1 MYQGKHLNKPKCRSL
16 LPALLAA
23 VLILS
28 AATVG
33 VWAYLKLAT
42 PPVTNTFTPAASV
55 APVIN
60 ETFDGNTKSNV
71 TISVGETGYSVYVR
85 AAIIVTWQDA
95 DGNVYF
101 TQPVEGTDYTITYG
115 SDWKKGTDGYWYY
128 NKIVES
134 VNPLVTGSGTTTAL
148 IETCTAIKE
157 APVSGYTLNV
167 KIVAQTIQSAGTT
180 DANPLTSAMESV
192 WPSSPLS

>member
-1 MYQGKHLNKPKCRSL
+1 MYQGKHLNKPKRRSL

-33 VWAYLKLAT
+33 VWAYLKMQT
-42 PPVTNTFTPAASV
+42 PPVTNSFEPALPKTPE
-55 APVIN
+55 IN
-60 ETFDGNTKSNV
+60 ETFDDNTKSNV
-71 TISVGETGYSVYVR
+71 TISVGDTGYSVYVR

-115 SDWKKGTDGYWYY
+115 SNWQKGSDGYWYY
-128 NKIVES
+128 NAV
-134 VNPLVTGSGTTTAL
+134 VNSEGTTTAL
-148 IETCTAIKE
+148 IETCKAIKE

-180 DANPLTSAMESV
+180 DADPATSAMKSV
-192 WPSSPLS
+192 WPASP

>member
-1 MYQGKHLNKPKCRSL
+1 MYQGKHLNKPKRRSL
-16 LPALLAA
+16 LPVLLAV
-23 VLILS
+23 VLTLS

-42 PPVTNTFTPAASV
+42 PPVKNTFTPAASV

-60 ETFDGNTKSNV
+60 ETFVGNTKSNV

-101 TQPVEGTDYTITYG
+101 TQPVKGTDYTITYG

-128 NKIVES
+128 KNIVNSE
-134 VNPLVTGSGTTTAL
+134 GTTTAL
-148 IETCTAIKE
+148 IGTCTATKE

-180 DANPLTSAMESV
+180 DADPVTSAMKSV
-192 WPSSPLS
+192 WPASP

>member
-33 VWAYLKLAT
+33 VWAYLKMQT
-42 PPVTNTFTPAASV
+42 PPVTNNFTPALPST
-55 APVIN
+55 PVIN
-60 ETFDGNTKSNV
+60 ETFDDVEKKNV
-71 TISVGETGYSVYVR
+71 ITITVGETGYSVYVR
-85 AAIIVTWQDA
+85 AAIIVTWQDEA
-95 DGNVYF
+95 GNVYF
-101 TQPVEGTDYTITYG
+101 TQPEEGTDYTITYG
-115 SDWKKGTDGYWYY
+115 SDWQKRSDGYWYY
-128 NKIVES
+128 NDTENKGIVNS
-134 VNPLVTGSGTTTAL
+134 GGTTTAL
-148 IETCTAIKE
+148 IETCTAKTE

-180 DANPLTSAMESV
+180 DADPAVSAMKSV
-192 WPSSPLS
+192 WPSLPLS